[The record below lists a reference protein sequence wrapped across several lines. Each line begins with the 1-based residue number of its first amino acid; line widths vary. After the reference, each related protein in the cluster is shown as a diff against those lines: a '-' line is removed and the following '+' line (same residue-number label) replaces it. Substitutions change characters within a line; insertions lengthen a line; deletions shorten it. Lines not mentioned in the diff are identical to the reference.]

1 MGMGMGMGGGGG
13 DLLNN
18 LMSVF
23 DTPTAFAPVNQGSGG
38 NFLEDIFGG
47 GSASVQ

>member
-1 MGMGMGMGGGGG
+1 MGMGGGG

-23 DTPTAFAPVNQGSGG
+23 DTPTTTGFAPVSQGSGG

-47 GSASVQ
+47 GSTTGVQ